1 MSGQPQPRT
10 LFAGIGSQHGDDR
23 IGWLVAD
30 ALRERLPSDV
40 EVRQASTPSQLLDW
54 LGGIDRLVVC
64 DACLAP
70 AVAGTTNRTRL
81 HRWDWPVPD
90 ATSLRSASSHAFGLP
105 QVLQLAEQLG
115 NLPAEVIVFGVE
127 GSCFDAFADLSTVL
141 DEAFAEIV
149 NSMAEDL
156 EAVHRA

>member
-1 MSGQPQPRT
+1 MSRQPQPRT

-30 ALRERLPSDV
+30 ALRERFPSDL
-40 EVRQASTPSQLLDW
+40 EVRQASTPSHLLDW

-70 AVAGTTNRTRL
+70 TVADTTNRSRL
-81 HRWDWPVPD
+81 HRWEWPELD

-105 QVLQLAEQLG
+105 QVLQLAEKLG
-115 NLPAEVIVFGVE
+115 NLPTQVIVFGVE
-127 GSCFDAFADLSTVL
+127 GSCFDAFANLSPEL
-141 DEAFAEIV
+141 D
-149 NSMAEDL
+149 
-156 EAVHRA
+156 